1 MSDYGEAIDRRLNR
15 LDRVRDTLS
24 DIDNDPFLSEDD
36 AELVS
41 EAFSALELL
50 AERTSAEGDLL
61 ATDWVG
67 IEDRAARIIEILTDI
82 AESLQQRDLVDFEI
96 DGYRLRKTLDNEPNP
111 LTDLRKNI
119 EIALN
124 AYYDV
129 LMAARNALEDKGVV

>member
-24 DIDNDPFLSEDD
+24 DIDNDPFLSEGD

-41 EAFSALELL
+41 EAFSTLELL

-61 ATDWVG
+61 AADWAG
-67 IEDRAARIIEILTDI
+67 IEDRAAQIIDILSDI
-82 AESLQQRDLVDFEI
+82 ADSLQQQDLVDFEI
-96 DGYRLRKTLDNEPNP
+96 DGFQLRQTLDNEPNP